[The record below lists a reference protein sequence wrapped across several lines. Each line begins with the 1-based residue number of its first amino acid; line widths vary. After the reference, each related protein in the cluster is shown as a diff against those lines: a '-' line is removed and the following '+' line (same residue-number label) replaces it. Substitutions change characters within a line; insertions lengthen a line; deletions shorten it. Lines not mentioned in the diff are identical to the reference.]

1 MVMAMS
7 DWQQQKIE
15 GLRNALAV
23 LFARRV
29 ELAAA
34 GDYEQARRLD
44 GDIAAFC
51 YGLADAERKA
61 TP

>member
-1 MVMAMS
+1 MS
-7 DWQQQKIE
+7 DWQQQKID

-34 GDYEQARRLD
+34 GDHAQAKMLD
-44 GDIAAFC
+44 GDISAFC
-51 YGLADAERKA
+51 YGLAEAERKA
-61 TP
+61 ATS